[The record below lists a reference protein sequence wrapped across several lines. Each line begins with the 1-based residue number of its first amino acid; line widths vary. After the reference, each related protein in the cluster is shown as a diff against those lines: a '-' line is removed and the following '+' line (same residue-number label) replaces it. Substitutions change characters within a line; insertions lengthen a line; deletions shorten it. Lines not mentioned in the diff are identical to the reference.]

1 MTGTERDVPVAERS
15 VGSLLAAVSSRSP
28 APGGGAAAA
37 VSAALAAGLAGMAAR
52 YSDAELDGDAVA
64 LAERADRLRGDG
76 IRLAQEDVD
85 AYGEFLAR
93 SRDGEESARLEALSR
108 ATDVPL
114 AIAEVGM
121 EVAEIAARIV
131 GEGNP
136 NVRGDAAAG
145 AVLAEAATRAAATL
159 VALNA
164 RLGGFADD
172 RAERAEELAR
182 RAAASRARTGSDL
195 DHA

>member
-1 MTGTERDVPVAERS
+1 MTGTEHGVPVAERS
-15 VGSLLAAVSSRSP
+15 VGSLLDSVSSRSP
-28 APGGGAAAA
+28 APGGGAAAG

-64 LAERADRLRGDG
+64 LADRADRLRGEG
-76 IRLAQEDVD
+76 VRLAQEDVD

-93 SRDGEESARLEALSR
+93 SRDGDEAARLEALSR

-136 NVRGDAAAG
+136 DVRGDAGAG

-164 RLGGFADD
+164 RLGGFGDD
-172 RAERAEELAR
+172 RADRAEQLAR
-182 RAAASRARTGSDL
+182 RAAASRARTGSNL